1 MLSFFVII
9 GLAIGISFVCSVV
22 EACLLSLSL
31 ADIARI
37 SDKKPMAAKIWKGFK
52 EKVQGPI
59 AVILIINTLSHTIG
73 ASLFGAKFSQLF
85 GPKWIMLYSLVFSFA
100 MIQWSEILPK
110 TLGVRY
116 NTKIAVMTALPL
128 RYLIYAFTPLVRMV
142 QWLNRPF
149 ESPAVKGARMN
160 ATEDISVLARFAA
173 FNNMISKDQER
184 ILSQTL
190 RLSGMKVKDVVI
202 SKEEIKYLSTD
213 MTLTQALIEAHVHHH
228 TRLPLIN
235 GNDINNVI
243 GYINFKDIVSA
254 LQFNPKDPSIKSIVR
269 PVMEIGDDE
278 PISVLL
284 NRLIKGY
291 QHIAIVRN
299 RKNEVAGL
307 VTLEDVMELIMGDM
321 QDEYDVLPAYFY
333 QIAGNRFL
341 AGGGLKLR
349 MLKESTGLDVPDM
362 DITVNEWLLEL
373 FGSMPKVEDRLK
385 YKDST
390 FITRKICRSRVH
402 EVIVETGAKQAE

>member
-1 MLSFFVII
+1 
-9 GLAIGISFVCSVV
+9 LAIGISFVCSVV

-37 SDKKPMAAKIWKGFK
+37 SEKKPLAAKIWKSFK

-85 GPKWIMLYSLVFSFA
+85 GVKWVMLYSLLFSFA

-116 NTKIAVMTALPL
+116 NKRIAVMTALPL
-128 RYLIYAFTPLVRMV
+128 KYLIYIFTPFVRAV
-142 QWLNRPF
+142 HCLNRPF
-149 ESPAVKGARMN
+149 ESPSDK
-160 ATEDISVLARFAA
+160 ATQMSATDDISVLARFAA
-173 FNNMISKDQER
+173 FNNMISRDQER

-190 RLSGMKVKDVVI
+190 RLAGMKVKDVVI
-202 SKEEIKYLSTD
+202 AKEEIKYLSAD

-235 GNDINNVI
+235 GNDINSVI

-254 LQFNPKDPSIKSIVR
+254 LQFNSKDPSVKNIVR
-269 PVMEIGDDE
+269 PIMDIGDDE

-284 NRLIKGY
+284 NRLIRGY
-291 QHIAIVRN
+291 QHIAIVKN
-299 RKNEVAGL
+299 RKQEVAGL

-333 QIAGNRFL
+333 QIADKRFL

-349 MLKESTGLDVPDM
+349 ALKEKTGIDVPGA
-362 DITVNEWLLEL
+362 DITVNDWLIEL
-373 FGSMPKVEDRLK
+373 FGRIPKVEDRLD

-390 FITRKICRSRVH
+390 FITRKVCRSTIH
-402 EVIVETGAKQAE
+402 EIIVETGVKQV